1 MIISLNNVYR
11 LIEDNNYKTAVV
23 YENDIIDNTRPFEVV
38 KKNSSA
44 ELINRLNMKKH
55 DRN

>member
-38 KKNSSA
+38 KKIV
-44 ELINRLNMKKH
+44 LVI
-55 DRN
+55 